1 MANTSHRDV
10 SPDIARSWLLVNATR
25 PETFDAAEKSRA
37 DQIILDVEDAV
48 DPRLKPQARAD
59 VATWLAAG
67 GTGWVR
73 IDDHTSD
80 FWSDDVDALAG
91 LPGLRGVMLAKA
103 EAAAHVSETFDR
115 LRGTTPVIA
124 LVESALGIEEAASIA
139 RARGAYRLAF
149 GSSDFRRDTGTS
161 SDDLAMAY
169 PRSRLVVAS
178 RVGNL
183 PGPIDGPT
191 VGTNHP
197 VLREQGGMAVA
208 LGMTGKLCL
217 DTDQLPSSTRSS
229 ARPAPTWRGRASSL
243 RTSRPAAAS
252 SAMEATCRVWAV
264 PRRSTSSRA
273 PSGSSRHESCRA
285 GRPPPASPERP
296 SWSRGRSAVRGSRR
310 LSRCSRRPPTS
321 SRLTWPP
328 VRRPS

>member
-1 MANTSHRDV
+1 MSESTNDHPTTHDV
-10 SPDIARSWLLVNATR
+10 SAEIARSWLLVAATR
-25 PETFDAAEKSRA
+25 PEEFDRAEQSRA

-48 DPRLKPQARAD
+48 DPRLKSSARD
-59 VATWLAAG
+59 SVVEWLSNG
-67 GTGWVR
+67 GSGWVR
-73 IDDHTSD
+73 INDRTSD

-115 LRGTTPVIA
+115 LKGVTPVIA

-149 GSSDFRRDTGTS
+149 GSGDYRRDTGTS

-169 PRSRLVVAS
+169 PRSRLVIAS

-197 VLREQGGMAVA
+197 VLREQGSMAVA

-217 DTDQLPSSTRSS
+217 DLEQLPIINEVISPTRSDVAW
-229 ARPAPTWRGRASSL
+229 AREFLEDFEARGRVIRDGSDLPRLGRAQKIDKL
-243 RTSRPAAAS
+243 ARAFGVEPA
-252 SAMEATCRVWAV
+252 
-264 PRRSTSSRA
+264 
-273 PSGSSRHESCRA
+273 
-285 GRPPPASPERP
+285 
-296 SWSRGRSAVRGSRR
+296 
-310 LSRCSRRPPTS
+310 
-321 SRLTWPP
+321 
-328 VRRPS
+328 

>member
-1 MANTSHRDV
+1 VANTSHRDV

-25 PETFDAAEKSRA
+25 PEIFDAAEKSRA

-73 IDDHTSD
+73 INDRTSD

-149 GSSDFRRDTGTS
+149 GSGDYRRDTGTS

-197 VLREQGGMAVA
+197 VLREQGEMAVA

-217 DTDQLPSSTRSS
+217 DTDQLPIINEVISPTRSDVAW
-229 ARPAPTWRGRASSL
+229 AREFLEDFEARGRVIRDGSDLPRLGRAEKIDKL
-243 RTSRPAAAS
+243 ARAFGVEPA
-252 SAMEATCRVWAV
+252 
-264 PRRSTSSRA
+264 
-273 PSGSSRHESCRA
+273 
-285 GRPPPASPERP
+285 
-296 SWSRGRSAVRGSRR
+296 
-310 LSRCSRRPPTS
+310 
-321 SRLTWPP
+321 
-328 VRRPS
+328 